1 MLERGQRRDLL
12 ALLSL
17 LGVSIANFVGD
28 RMAILQT
35 MVLFS
40 SRNKFDISAW
50 TPVPLALTDDL
61 DPFEWPLE
69 LTSASVW
76 MLQLP
81 FMVLGID

>member
-1 MLERGQRRDLL
+1 
-12 ALLSL
+12 
-17 LGVSIANFVGD
+17 
-28 RMAILQT
+28 MAILQT

>member
-50 TPVPLALTDDL
+50 IPVRSAPTDVFDSFKRPL
-61 DPFEWPLE
+61 DPMLV
-69 LTSASVW
+69 SVW

-81 FMVLGID
+81 FMV